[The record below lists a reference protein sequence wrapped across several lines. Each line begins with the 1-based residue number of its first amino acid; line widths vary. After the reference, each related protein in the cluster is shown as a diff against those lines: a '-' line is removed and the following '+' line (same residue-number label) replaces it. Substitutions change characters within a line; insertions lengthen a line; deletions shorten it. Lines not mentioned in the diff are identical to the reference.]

1 MVINMFGRRTK
12 IKYRVMRLGIIS
24 VIVCALVLTLAST
37 LVTQNIQIN
46 KFDEELQSLSD
57 SYVTTLSFMTD
68 TIKMQIESAAAYP
81 KLVDTSLSEAEIKKI
96 LEELASTTYFH
107 DFSIADPSGQTLNN
121 TNISEREYFKRAM
134 NGETFISSPVV
145 RMTDNSITTMVGTK
159 MPDGRVLYGALEAE
173 LFSKGLKSKTDE
185 SRLVLVLDKEGM
197 VIASSDPSLVEEQ
210 KNYYVD
216 KDETYGEISEKMING
231 DSGNL
236 VIDVDGDSHGSYY
249 QPIEGSNGWSLCVIG
264 SYDEALDGVHK
275 AIFISAG
282 LAVLLIVIEIIVA
295 FKVSDKITRSV
306 SYSAER
312 LNLLSYGDIHSEAEV
327 KYTND
332 ETEDMTSS
340 LSLAVSKLRQYI
352 NSITENLQGMAK
364 GDFSISNDMEFNGDF
379 EKINDSFAE
388 INNTLGKLITEI
400 NVAASDVLTGV
411 RQISND
417 SAALAD
423 GSTKQ
428 STAVEELNTTMS
440 KVAEQAENA
449 AKSARNAAELTATSA
464 ERVNQ
469 QEEQMQTMLAA
480 ITEVKEKSNEISSI
494 IKTIEDISFQ
504 TNILA
509 LNASIEAARAG
520 DAGRGFAVVADEVVD
535 LANKSSQAAQDSADL
550 ISQTLSAVNRGF
562 KAANDSAEKMTE
574 VRKMSEQVSEL
585 VNNIALTSNDQA
597 TAISQTTAG
606 IEQISEVVAQNSV
619 TAIHTATSCEQLT
632 VQANSLKDKVSK
644 LKV

>member
-1 MVINMFGRRTK
+1 MLKRKTK

-24 VIVCALVLTLAST
+24 VIVSSVVLTIAST
-37 LVTQNIQIN
+37 IITQAIQVA
-46 KFDEELQSLSD
+46 KFDEELESLSD
-57 SYVTTLSFMTD
+57 AYVTNISSLTN
-68 TIKMQIESAAAYP
+68 TIKMQIESTAAYP
-81 KLVDTSLSEAEIKKI
+81 KLVDTSLSDAEIKKI
-96 LEELASTTYFH
+96 LEELATTTYFH
-107 DFSIADPSGQTLNN
+107 DFSIANPDGTTMNN
-121 TNISEREYFKRAM
+121 TNISEREYFQRAL

-145 RMTDNSITTMVGTK
+145 RLTDSSITTMVGTK
-159 MPDGRVLYGALEAE
+159 MPDGRVLYGALESE
-173 LFSKGLKSKTDE
+173 LFSNGLKSKTDD
-185 SRLVLVLDKEGM
+185 SRLVLVLDKDGM

-210 KNYYVD
+210 KNYYAD
-216 KDETYGEISEKMING
+216 KDEVYGDLSEKMING
-231 DSGNL
+231 ENGNYKL
-236 VIDVDGDSHGSYY
+236 SRDGESCGSYF
-249 QPIEGSNGWSLCVIG
+249 QTIDKSNGWSICVIG
-264 SYDEALDGVHK
+264 SYSDALNGVYK
-275 AIFISAG
+275 AILISAG
-282 LAVLLIVIEIIVA
+282 MSILLIVIEIIVA
-295 FKVSDKITRSV
+295 FKVAGRITGSV

-312 LNLLSYGDIHSEAEV
+312 LNLLSYGDIHSDAEV

-352 NSITENLQGMAK
+352 NTITENLQGMAN

-379 EKINDSFAE
+379 VKISDAFSEIND
-388 INNTLGKLITEI
+388 TLGKLITEI
-400 NVAASDVLTGV
+400 NIAASDVLKGV

-449 AKSARNAAELTATSA
+449 AKNAEYAAHLTATSA
-464 ERVNQ
+464 EKVNQ
-469 QEEQMQTMLAA
+469 QEEEMQNMLSA

-562 KAANDSAEKMTE
+562 KAANESAAKMTE
-574 VRKMSEQVSEL
+574 VRKMSEKVSEL
-585 VNNIALTSNDQA
+585 VTDIAQTSTDQA

-619 TAIHTATSCEQLT
+619 TAIHTASSCEQLT
-632 VQANSLKDKVSK
+632 VQANSLRDKISV

>member
-1 MVINMFGRRTK
+1 MLKRKTK

-24 VIVCALVLTLAST
+24 VIVSSVILTVAST
-37 LVTQNIQIN
+37 IVTQSIQMS

-57 SYVTTLSFMTD
+57 AYVTNISSMTN
-68 TIKMQIESAAAYP
+68 TIKMQIESTAAYP
-81 KLVDTSLSEAEIKKI
+81 KLVDSSLSDDEIRKI
-96 LEELASTTYFH
+96 LEELATTTYFH
-107 DFSIADPSGQTLNN
+107 DFSIANTDGTTLNN
-121 TNISEREYFKRAM
+121 TNISEREYFKRAL

-145 RMTDNSITTMVGTK
+145 RLTDKSITTMVGTK
-159 MPDGRVLYGALEAE
+159 MPDGRVLYGALESE
-173 LFSKGLKSKTDE
+173 LFSKGLKSDTDD
-185 SRLVLVLDKEGM
+185 SRLVLVLDKDGM

-210 KNYYVD
+210 KNYITD
-216 KDETYGEISEKMING
+216 KDEVYGEVSEKMVKGDNG
-231 DSGNL
+231 NFT
-236 VIDVDGDSHGSYY
+236 IKKDGESFGSYY
-249 QPIEGSNGWSLCVIG
+249 QPIEGSGGWSVCVIG
-264 SYDEALDGVHK
+264 SYSEVLNGVLK
-275 AIFISAG
+275 AIYISAG
-282 LAVLLIVIEIIVA
+282 ISVLLIGIEIIVA
-295 FKVSDKITRSV
+295 FKVAGKITGSV

-312 LNLLSYGDIHSEAEV
+312 LNLLSYGDIHTEAEV

-340 LSLAVSKLRQYI
+340 LSLAVTKLRQYI
-352 NSITENLQGMAK
+352 NSITENLQGMAN
-364 GDFSISNDMEFNGDF
+364 GDFSVSNDMEFNGDF
-379 EKINDSFAE
+379 EKINDAFSE
-388 INNTLGKLITEI
+388 INTTLGKLITEI

-411 RQISND
+411 QQISND

-440 KVAEQAENA
+440 RVAEQAENA
-449 AKSARNAAELTATSA
+449 AKNAEYAAKLTATSA

-469 QEEQMQTMLAA
+469 QEEQMQNMLAA

-550 ISQTLSAVNRGF
+550 ISQTLNAVNRGF
-562 KAANDSAEKMTE
+562 KAANESAENMTE
-574 VRKMSEQVSEL
+574 VRKMSEKVSEL
-585 VNNIALTSNDQA
+585 VTDIAQNSNDQA
-597 TAISQTTAG
+597 MAISQTTAG

-619 TAIHTATSCEQLT
+619 TAIHTASSCEQLT
-632 VQANSLKDKVSK
+632 VQANSLRDKISV

>member
-1 MVINMFGRRTK
+1 MFGRRTK

-107 DFSIADPSGQTLNN
+107 DFSIADPNGQTLNN
-121 TNISEREYFKRAM
+121 TNISEREYFKRAI

-236 VIDVDGDSHGSYY
+236 VIDVDGDSYSSYY

-264 SYDEALDGVHK
+264 SNDEALDGVYK
-275 AIFISAG
+275 AIFISVG
-282 LAVLLIVIEIIVA
+282 LAVLLIAIEIIVA
-295 FKVSDKITRSV
+295 FKVSGKITRSV

-379 EKINDSFAE
+379 EKINDAFAE

>member
-1 MVINMFGRRTK
+1 MFKRKTK

-24 VIVCALVLTLAST
+24 VIVSSVVLTIAST
-37 LVTQNIQIN
+37 IITQAIQVA
-46 KFDEELQSLSD
+46 KFDEELESLSD
-57 SYVTTLSFMTD
+57 AYVTNISSLTN
-68 TIKMQIESAAAYP
+68 TIKMQIESTAAYP
-81 KLVDTSLSEAEIKKI
+81 KLVDTSLSDAEIKKI
-96 LEELASTTYFH
+96 LEELATTTYFH
-107 DFSIADPSGQTLNN
+107 DFSIANPDGTTMNN
-121 TNISEREYFKRAM
+121 TNISEREYFQRAL

-145 RMTDNSITTMVGTK
+145 RLTDSSITTMVGTK
-159 MPDGRVLYGALEAE
+159 MPDGRVLYGALESE
-173 LFSKGLKSKTDE
+173 LFSNGLKSKTDD
-185 SRLVLVLDKEGM
+185 SRLVLVLDKDGM

-210 KNYYVD
+210 KNYYAD
-216 KDETYGEISEKMING
+216 KDEVYGDLSEKMING
-231 DSGNL
+231 ENGNYKL
-236 VIDVDGDSHGSYY
+236 SRDGESCGSYF
-249 QPIEGSNGWSLCVIG
+249 QTIDNSNGWSICVIG
-264 SYDEALDGVHK
+264 SYSDALNGVSK
-275 AIFISAG
+275 AILISAG
-282 LAVLLIVIEIIVA
+282 MSILLIVIEIIVA
-295 FKVSDKITRSV
+295 FKVAGKITGSV

-312 LNLLSYGDIHSEAEV
+312 LNLLSYGDIHSDAEV

-352 NSITENLQGMAK
+352 NTITENLQGMAN

-379 EKINDSFAE
+379 VKISDAFSEIND
-388 INNTLGKLITEI
+388 TLGKLITEI
-400 NVAASDVLTGV
+400 NIAASDVLKGV

-449 AKSARNAAELTATSA
+449 AKNAEYAAHLTATSA
-464 ERVNQ
+464 EKVNQ
-469 QEEQMQTMLAA
+469 QEEEMQNMLSA

-562 KAANDSAEKMTE
+562 KAANESAAKMTE
-574 VRKMSEQVSEL
+574 VRKMSEKVSEL
-585 VNNIALTSNDQA
+585 VTDIAQTSTDQA

-619 TAIHTATSCEQLT
+619 TAIHTASSCEQLT
-632 VQANSLKDKVSK
+632 VQANSLRDKISV

>member
-1 MVINMFGRRTK
+1 MLGKKTK

-24 VIVCALVLTLAST
+24 VVVCALVLTVAST
-37 LVTQNIQIN
+37 IVTQNIQMS
-46 KFDEELQSLSD
+46 KFDEELESLSD

-68 TIKMQIESAAAYP
+68 TIKMQIESTAAYP
-81 KLVDTSLSEAEIKKI
+81 KLVDTSLSDDEIRKI
-96 LEELASTTYFH
+96 LEELATTTYFH
-107 DFSIADPSGQTLNN
+107 DFSIANPDGTTLNN
-121 TNISEREYFKRAM
+121 TNISEREYFKRAL

-145 RMTDNSITTMVGTK
+145 RLTDNSITTMVGTK
-159 MPDGRVLYGALEAE
+159 MPDGRVLYGALESQ
-173 LFSKGLKSKTDE
+173 LFSKGLKSKTND
-185 SRLVLVLDKEGM
+185 SRLVLVLDKDGM

-210 KNYYVD
+210 KNFYAD
-216 KDETYGEISEKMING
+216 NDEVYGEISEKMIKGEN
-231 DSGNL
+231 GNL
-236 VIDVDGDSHGSYY
+236 IIKKDGESFGSYY
-249 QPIEGSNGWSLCVIG
+249 QPIDGSDGWSVCVIG
-264 SYDEALDGVHK
+264 SYSEALDGVVK
-275 AIFISAG
+275 AILVSVGI
-282 LAVLLIVIEIIVA
+282 AVLLIGIEIIVA
-295 FKVSDKITRSV
+295 FKVAGKITRSV
-306 SYSAER
+306 EYSAER

-364 GDFSISNDMEFNGDF
+364 GDFTISNDMEFNGDF
-379 EKINDSFAE
+379 EKINDAFGE
-388 INNTLGKLITEI
+388 INDTLGKLITEI

-449 AKSARNAAELTATSA
+449 AKNAKNAAELTATSA

-469 QEEQMQTMLAA
+469 QEEQMQNMLSA

-562 KAANDSAEKMTE
+562 KAANESASRMTE
-574 VRKMSEQVSEL
+574 VREMSEKVSEL
-585 VNNIALTSNDQA
+585 VTDIAQTSNDQA
-597 TAISQTTAG
+597 LAISQTTAG

-632 VQANSLKDKVSK
+632 VQANSLREKVSR

>member
-1 MVINMFGRRTK
+1 MVI
-12 IKYRVMRLGIIS
+12 S
-24 VIVCALVLTLAST
+24 VVLTVAST
-37 LVTQNIQIN
+37 LVTQNIQTT
-46 KFDEELQSLSD
+46 KFDEELESLSD

-68 TIKMQIESAAAYP
+68 TIKMQIESTAAYP
-81 KLVDTSLSEAEIKKI
+81 KLVDPSLSDDEIRKI
-96 LEELASTTYFH
+96 LEELAVTTYFH
-107 DFSIADPSGQTLNN
+107 DFSIANPDGTTLNN
-121 TNISEREYFKRAM
+121 TNISEREYFKRAL

-145 RMTDNSITTMVGTK
+145 RLTDSSITTMVGTK
-159 MPDGRVLYGALEAE
+159 MPDGRVLYGALESQ
-173 LFSKGLKSKTDE
+173 LFSKGLKSKTDD
-185 SRLVLVLDKEGM
+185 SRLVLVLDKDGM

-210 KNYYVD
+210 KNYY
-216 KDETYGEISEKMING
+216 KDEDEVYGEVSEKMVNG
-231 DSGNL
+231 ESGNL
-236 VIDVDGDSHGSYY
+236 IIKKDGESFGSYY
-249 QPIEGSNGWSLCVIG
+249 EQIEGSNGWSVCVIG
-264 SYDEALDGVHK
+264 SYSDALHGVIK
-275 AIFISAG
+275 AIYISGA
-282 LAVLLIVIEIIVA
+282 LALFLIAVEIVVA
-295 FKVSDKITRSV
+295 FKVSGKITKSV
-306 SYSAER
+306 EYSAER
-312 LNLLSYGDIHSEAEV
+312 LNLLSYGDIHSEAEI

-340 LSLAVSKLRQYI
+340 LSLAVTKLRQYI

-364 GDFSISNDMEFNGDF
+364 GDFTISNDLEFNGDF
-379 EKINDSFAE
+379 EKINDAFAE
-388 INNTLGKLITEI
+388 INDTLGKLITEI

-411 RQISND
+411 HQISND

-449 AKSARNAAELTATSA
+449 AKNAKNAAELTATSA

-469 QEEQMQTMLAA
+469 QEEQMQNMLAA
-480 ITEVKEKSNEISSI
+480 ITEVKEKSSEISSI

-550 ISQTLSAVNRGF
+550 ISQTLTAVNRGF
-562 KAANDSAEKMTE
+562 MAANESAAKMTE
-574 VRKMSEQVSEL
+574 VRKMSEKVSEL
-585 VNNIALTSNDQA
+585 VTDIAQTSNDQA
-597 TAISQTTAG
+597 MAISQTTAG

-619 TAIHTATSCEQLT
+619 TAIHTASSCEQLS
-632 VQANSLKDKVSK
+632 VQANSLREKISR